1 MYSGALGPDSFD
13 HCQVFAPGV
22 RFGVERAALAIEE
35 TQMRMRE
42 QLLNA
47 ARARFAS
54 NLEERR
60 FPRQLVLD
68 LNGSCCGRW
77 RFGLRDTAA

>member
-47 ARARFAS
+47 ARA
-54 NLEERR
+54 
-60 FPRQLVLD
+60 
-68 LNGSCCGRW
+68 
-77 RFGLRDTAA
+77 